1 MPNMDLTSEKTLE
14 DALGGGRAR
23 RQGEDDAR
31 RLGPRR
37 ELGVVRTP
45 PRQQRLGVDVGVR
58 AIEADV
64 NEPSIGPERRKILES
79 GRHAIFRRPPPKSQK
94 KSRESHARPNF
105 EKTFAKVWDQGS
117 TIQREAPCI
126 MYYTYFY
133 YIMY

>member
-1 MPNMDLTSEKTLE
+1 MCAARCGRILDSADDALVVAQHERALHKVSHCRQLLDAEHGLDERE

-23 RQGEDDAR
+23 RQGEDDAP

-64 NEPSIGPERRKILES
+64 NNEPSIGPERRKILES
-79 GRHAIFRRPPPKSQK
+79 GRHAIFRRPPPKSHK
-94 KSRESHARPNF
+94 KSSDAG
-105 EKTFAKVWDQGS
+105 T
-117 TIQREAPCI
+117 
-126 MYYTYFY
+126 
-133 YIMY
+133 

>member
-1 MPNMDLTSEKTLE
+1 MPNMDLLDERE

-79 GRHAIFRRPPPKSQK
+79 GRHAIFRRPPPKSHK

-105 EKTFAKVWDQGS
+105 EKPFAKVWDWAS
-117 TIQREAPCI
+117 
-126 MYYTYFY
+126 
-133 YIMY
+133 